1 MKDYDLKRNFVT
13 LEIFNSISS
22 LKNDGISFVLLI
34 KLWMVYAVSMKSIR
48 QHITGNGSEFSQN
61 PPHSM

>member
-34 KLWMVYAVSMKSIR
+34 KLWMVYAMSMKSIR
-48 QHITGNGSEFSQN
+48 
-61 PPHSM
+61 